1 MKRLTAIVLALT
13 LCFSL
18 TGCMSRSERKEL
30 KATMDEANGYTTIS
44 YAMDD
49 GTELAE
55 PTVIYDKNDVKVT
68 VLGIT
73 GTDIQNGKIWYRV
86 ENNTKNTITFSV
98 ETLTVNGWDNDW
110 WDSVTV
116 EAGKMKKD
124 SLTMSH
130 VNVDWSELG
139 IDTTVGSFT
148 MTCAVDD
155 YDNLDDEFTT
165 EELKTTAYGTV
176 EDIDLS
182 GSEVVYDNNGVKI
195 VFLNTGNYSGYS
207 CPLTFYLENNTDN
220 RVEINTTD
228 SDDVYSL
235 KLADGRV
242 TDATIVEYLYPHSR
256 TISRMYLFSDELYND
271 NLTWDE
277 YDEDWEE
284 EDWDEDSV
292 DWSQLAPFTTSL
304 TISTMS
310 YSLYTYN
317 SEKTLDTVEV
327 TFGTELAAQ
336 ETAPADGDTSAEADT
351 SAPAEGA
358 ETQST

>member
-1 MKRLTAIVLALT
+1 
-13 LCFSL
+13 
-18 TGCMSRSERKEL
+18 
-30 KATMDEANGYTTIS
+30 
-44 YAMDD
+44 
-49 GTELAE
+49 
-55 PTVIYDKNDVKVT
+55 
-68 VLGIT
+68 
-73 GTDIQNGKIWYRV
+73 
-86 ENNTKNTITFSV
+86 
-98 ETLTVNGWDNDW
+98 
-110 WDSVTV
+110 
-116 EAGKMKKD
+116 MKKN

-130 VNVDWSELG
+130 INVDWSELG

-155 YDNLDDEFTT
+155 YDDLDDEFTT

-195 VFLNTGNYSGYS
+195 VFLNTGSYSGYS

-242 TDATIVEYLYPHSR
+242 TDTTIVEYLYPHSR

-271 NLTWDE
+271 NLAWDE
-277 YDEDWEE
+277 YDEDWDEADYDEE
-284 EDWDEDSV
+284 SV

-336 ETAPADGDTSAEADT
+336 ETAPADGDTSA
-351 SAPAEGA
+351 PAEGA

>member
-73 GTDIQNGKIWYRV
+73 GTDIQDGKIWYRV

-116 EAGKMKKD
+116 EAGKMKKN

-130 VNVDWSELG
+130 INVDWSELG

-155 YDNLDDEFTT
+155 YDDLDDEFTT

-182 GSEVVYDNNGVKI
+182 SSEVVYDNNGVKI
-195 VFLNTGNYSGYS
+195 VFLNTESYDDYT

-220 RVEINTTD
+220 RVEVSTTD
-228 SDDVYSL
+228 SDDGYSI

-242 TDATIVEYLYPHSR
+242 IDTSIWESIYPHSR
-256 TISRMYLFSDELYND
+256 TITNVYLYGDEIYNYNND
-271 NLTWDE
+271 WDE
-277 YDEDWEE
+277 DDEDWENWDE
-284 EDWDEDSV
+284 EDWDEESV

-304 TISTMS
+304 TISTLS
-310 YSLYTYN
+310 TDQYGYS
-317 SEKTLDTVEV
+317 SDKTLDTVEV
-327 TFGTELAAQ
+327 IFGTELAAQ
-336 ETAPADGDTSAEADT
+336 ETAPADGDTSA
-351 SAPAEGA
+351 PAEGA